1 VLCAACG
8 VCSASLSCA
17 QFKRSDAVARWERGN
32 RRYEM
37 HMFEEMPEKKKN
49 REPRIFYNILEYII
63 LENVA
68 GDRVIGGWRRLLPYT
83 SNLTREVH
91 SATARSQRHDHGR
104 DFENHDAA
112 PAIRREAR
120 IFFFFFLSPPP
131 PPLTRW
137 QRKNEGS
144 FTLERM
150 MMAFSRS
157 SGMQRLST
165 SCATS

>member
-1 VLCAACG
+1 
-8 VCSASLSCA
+8 
-17 QFKRSDAVARWERGN
+17 
-32 RRYEM
+32 M

-131 PPLTRW
+131 PPNAVAAKERGVIHLGKDDDGLLAELRDAEVEHELRHVLILLRRVLMLRCRRGRRVRTGGGRW
-137 QRKNEGS
+137 RV
-144 FTLERM
+144 LH
-150 MMAFSRS
+150 
-157 SGMQRLST
+157 
-165 SCATS
+165 CDW